1 MKFGEALENV
11 PEYAE
16 ESLKHCTRVGEDFDN
31 VLITGMGGSGVVGS
45 ILQEFLYDRLDKPI
59 VVSKSPI
66 VPRFCNER
74 TLHLLISYSGN
85 TAETLSAFQ
94 SSRGKKVCITSGGAL
109 AEVSDKVIKVPG
121 GFLPRQAL
129 YHMLIPALGL
139 FYDPPAEIPEWLRKT
154 REQKEEARRMARKI
168 GDRTPLIY
176 GAYPFSSLA
185 LRFKQ
190 QINENC
196 KTRAFFN
203 CFPELNHN
211 EIESFHNSFRDYIAI
226 SVNGCER
233 SLGIIGER
241 CETLEFELYGDSEL
255 ERLFRGLYLIDL
267 TTYYLAELK
276 GTDPAAMPNID
287 SLKADR

>member
-1 MKFGEALENV
+1 MKFIEVLERV

-16 ESLKHCTRVGEDFDN
+16 ESLKHCARVGDDFDN

-45 ILQEFLYDRLDKPI
+45 ILQEFLYDRLNKPI
-59 VVSKSPI
+59 VVSKSPL

-85 TAETLSAFQ
+85 TAETLSAFE
-94 SSRGKKVCITSGGAL
+94 SSRGKKICITSGGTL
-109 AEVSDKVIKVPG
+109 AGMSDNVIKVPG

-139 FYDPPAEIPEWLRKT
+139 FYDPPAEIPAWLRKT
-154 REQKEEARRMARKI
+154 REQREEARRMARKI

-176 GAYPFSSLA
+176 GAHPFSSLA

-203 CFPELNHN
+203 CFPEMNHN
-211 EIESFHNSFRDYIAI
+211 EIESFHNSFRDYIAVSI
-226 SVNGCER
+226 NGCEE
-233 SLGIIGER
+233 SLDVIRER
-241 CETLEFELYGDSEL
+241 CDALVFELYGDDEL
-255 ERLFRGLYLIDL
+255 EKLFRGLYFIDL
-267 TTYYLAELK
+267 VTCYLAELR
-276 GTDPAAMPNID
+276 GVDPAAMPNID
-287 SLKADR
+287 RLKAKR